1 MTNVKCRGIQK
12 VLSQRLDKG
21 FVQNYVVKNYSATIN
36 RVENLINDYFT
47 HACWIE
53 GDYNN

>member
-1 MTNVKCRGIQK
+1 MTNVKCLGIQK
-12 VLSQRLDKG
+12 VLSQSKSL
-21 FVQNYVVKNYSATIN
+21 VQNYVVKTNSATIN
-36 RVENLINDYFT
+36 KAKNLTNNYFT